1 MVLANGSIQ
10 WACRTIDFVVDG
22 EKIHYPI
29 KRICR
34 LRDRY
39 LMFLYKLFLEFRG
52 RIPFNNANL
61 ARTTCSKVNFYNGD
75 KSLDLYLDILLTK
88 TNEQLK
94 KAHVMIIKKA
104 DVESVLQDLG
114 FESPTVALDE
124 EYSLGADLLKIKFS
138 VSKTVVLKRTGACR
152 VQCYVER
159 S

>member
-1 MVLANGSIQ
+1 MSAGL
-10 WACRTIDFVVDG
+10 
-22 EKIHYPI
+22 
-29 KRICR
+29 
-34 LRDRY
+34 
-39 LMFLYKLFLEFRG
+39 
-52 RIPFNNANL
+52 
-61 ARTTCSKVNFYNGD
+61 D
-75 KSLDLYLDILLTK
+75 KT
-88 TNEQLK
+88 EQQLK
-94 KAHVMIIKKA
+94 KAHVIIIKKA